1 MPGTTKT
8 HDIHIHQGGAAMFT
22 RDEFIIYVY
31 CFVVQ
36 YYQRL
41 FPSRLRRAGFQPKFS
56 DEEALTLEIV
66 GEYFGFETDKQLYRY
81 FQKHYHDWFTRL
93 PDRSTLVRQWQNLWR
108 VKQHI
113 WQAIVRDSGAWAD
126 PIQLIDTVPVPVCHP
141 KRARQRHVFL
151 DDPVYQP
158 SYGYCASKDW
168 HYFGLKGGLRL
179 SSTGMIVAAPLLPA
193 SPHDK
198 DLLDSLLLGVPAGT
212 TILGDKG
219 FIALEQQQDLSTHWG
234 ILLKTPLK
242 RNMAERPTF
251 RLHPLGNRLRRLIE
265 TVNGQLTQRF
275 HIQALRV
282 RKGWTLASKWY
293 RKILTHTLCVFTNL
307 TFGKPPTQLEM
318 LVCD

>member
-1 MPGTTKT
+1 
-8 HDIHIHQGGAAMFT
+8 MFT

-36 YYQRL
+36 YYHRL
-41 FPSRLRRAGFQPKFS
+41 FPTRLRRAGFQPKFS

-66 GEYFGFETDKQLYRY
+66 GEYLSFETDTQIYRY
-81 FQKHYHDWFTRL
+81 FRKHYADWFPRL
-93 PDRSTLVRQWQNLWR
+93 PTRSTLVRQWQNLWR
-108 VKQHI
+108 VKQLI
-113 WQAIVRDSGAWAD
+113 WQAIVRESGAWAD

-151 DDPVYQP
+151 DDLVYQP
-158 SYGYCASKDW
+158 AYGYCASKDW

-179 SSTGMIVAAPLLPA
+179 AASTGMIVAAPLLPA

-219 FIALEQQQDLSTHWG
+219 FITLEQQQDLDASWG

-242 RNMAERPTF
+242 RTMADRPTF
-251 RLHPLGNRLRRLIE
+251 RLHPLGTRLRRLIE
-265 TVNGQLTQRF
+265 TVNGQLAQRF

-282 RKGWTLASKWY
+282 RKGWTLAAKWY

-307 TFGKPPTQLEM
+307 TYGNPPTQLER